1 MKCLRAGAINRAI
14 LTPDLFSRR
23 LRVRR
28 WRGCTGEGNGGE
40 EGSFGANGKH
50 VEWNSPLLAD
60 DHFLNVRVHAHIA
73 AGEPPSVGR

>member
-1 MKCLRAGAINRAI
+1 MFQYG
-14 LTPDLFSRR
+14 
-23 LRVRR
+23 
-28 WRGCTGEGNGGE
+28 WRGECHQNDSLADGYPEGNGGE